1 MYGRG
6 WRMQTSPTNPKRER
20 APIAVRPEYVSR
32 KVAAAMLS
40 VSDQLIAKFNKQ
52 GTLPMYRVGRAVRIK
67 VADLEAMLRRVQ

>member
-1 MYGRG
+1 
-6 WRMQTSPTNPKRER
+6 
-20 APIAVRPEYVSR
+20 
-32 KVAAAMLS
+32 MLS